1 MGGDF
6 DIGDIAAMK
15 AKLSLLR
22 ASLPDAEEA
31 KMKRIVLQIE
41 RDAKSIAPVD
51 TGNLRASIESR
62 VIRNNDGK
70 ITGVVGSNVKYAPF
84 QEFGTSKMGAQPY
97 LRPAV
102 EKNRETVR
110 ELLGEGFNDAV
121 ERSD

>member
-6 DIGDIAAMK
+6 DIGDVAAMK

>member
-6 DIGDIAAMK
+6 DIGDVAAMK

-31 KMKRIVLQIE
+31 KMKRIILQIE
-41 RDAKSIAPVD
+41 RDAKSIVPVD

-62 VIRNNDGK
+62 VIRNNDGD
-70 ITGVVGSNVKYAPF
+70 ITGVVGTNTDYAAF
-84 QEFGTSKMGAQPY
+84 VEFGTSKMGAQPY

-102 EKNRETVR
+102 EQNRETVR

>member
-1 MGGDF
+1 MGGDI

-41 RDAKSIAPVD
+41 RDAKSIVPVD

-62 VIRNNDGK
+62 VIRNNDGG
-70 ITGVVGSNVKYAPF
+70 ITGVVGTNTDYAAF
-84 QEFGTSKMGAQPY
+84 VEFGTSKMGAQPY

-102 EKNRETVR
+102 EQNRETVR
-110 ELLGEGFNDAV
+110 ELLGEGFTDAV